1 MNTQIEQVKRLSKLL
16 DEIELHQN
24 TYDAAS
30 DIMEKPQAYCIVLEL
45 EREQAKNKQTIKDL
59 ERQYNQATELLTKF
73 K

>member
-30 DIMEKPQAYCIVLEL
+30 DIMESPLAACIILEL
-45 EREQAKNKQTIKDL
+45 EREQAKNKQTIKEL
-59 ERQYNQATELLTKF
+59 KKQYNQATELLTKF
-73 K
+73 

>member
-1 MNTQIEQVKRLSKLL
+1 MNEKIKEIKRLLNLL

-45 EREQAKNKQTIKDL
+45 EREQAKNKQTIKEL
-59 ERQYNQATELLTKF
+59 KKQYNQATELLTKF
-73 K
+73 